1 MANAKSLDSVVKKMC
16 QKKIT
21 DPDAPLLKER
31 FTPTEAIAAALV
43 KKAIGGGT
51 DAVKLIR
58 EITDSGGV
66 GESAFKVEITVV
78 E

>member
-1 MANAKSLDSVVKKMC
+1 MAKDKSLDSIVRKMCRKKM
-16 QKKIT
+16 T

-31 FTPTEAIAAALV
+31 FCATEAIAAALV

-58 EITDSGGV
+58 EITDC
-66 GESAFKVEITVV
+66 GENVDSTFKVEITVV